1 MNERS
6 SDIERFIT
14 EFISVMGFDDFRVS
28 VEPASGADPW
38 WLAVAMRDGRF
49 LIGRGG
55 ENLQAFE
62 HLVRVLLARRF
73 GADIPTVVCDVN
85 NYRHERAEYLRAVAR
100 SVAQRVQLEGRP
112 ISLRPMSAFERRV
125 VHLELSTRPDVVT
138 ESEGAGL
145 ERRIVVKPYGSQTV

>member
-1 MNERS
+1 MNERIP
-6 SDIERFIT
+6 DIERFAA
-14 EFISVMGFDDFRVS
+14 ELLSVMGFDDFRVS
-28 VEPASGADPW
+28 VEPASGVDPW
-38 WLAVAMRDGRF
+38 RLTVAMREGRF

-62 HLVRVLLARRF
+62 HLVRVLLTRRF
-73 GADIPTVVCDVN
+73 GADIPTVVCDIN

-100 SVAQRVQLEGRP
+100 SVAQRVKLEGRSV
-112 ISLRPMSAFERRV
+112 SLRPMSAFDRRV

-138 ESEGAGL
+138 ESEGSGL